1 MPFPR
6 QKSCTHC
13 RQSKLRCNR
22 AAPTCSRCAERNL
35 ACDIRNIHVS
45 PYSDSRRSK
54 VPGLEVVDFEALE
67 HQHRSFA
74 GPSAIF
80 DGVLPDAAIGISDEN
95 VRSNWM
101 VTDSFEP
108 GHLDPKNLESRIG
121 NFDLDTLEDEFDL
134 QMMPEPNCSEQND
147 VETWTS
153 ACVIPPENSA
163 PISCWDPSPLLGGS
177 GSESNTSS
185 CDHTATTLAVRT
197 PSNQGSLRSRP
208 ILKGCMLTNMVL
220 GQITGYPKMLVLGD
234 RLPPFIH
241 APCYMDERLAP
252 ECGEMGKHQ
261 CLPKRLAICA
271 SLVDMFHSRTD
282 ANADFVW
289 QTISSEGQ
297 RLHDEYKSLDSYGQ
311 LAALQ
316 AVIIYILLQA
326 QDPEAAERNGAN
338 ALLLIMIEIFTC
350 LTESIDWDTCESTET
365 SDRQHWVLRESLR
378 RIVALLGLVELL
390 FEGLIPPHAAQAN
403 PPYKNFRATPLP
415 SQRDLWEARTNRSWR
430 REQKLYLSGRTSHE
444 VLTVGDLLE
453 LDNAG
458 CFKNTWNNQHAY
470 SKLPDAVSDE
480 GKGKLT
486 DILAPEAQLCARAAG
501 GHNAGHSIVA
511 NGVSYSFHLLPSGLV
526 NPNCR
531 NLIGSAVVAHIPSF
545 FKELE
550 ELEKKGLSNVHDRI
564 FISDRVHIDL
574 DLHVAVDGLEEIE
587 LGDRKVGT
595 TGRGIGPAYSTKAA
609 RSGIRLAE
617 VFNEELFESKLRRL
631 ASGYQKRYGDLLK
644 YDVEEEINR
653 FKTYRPKL
661 RKYTVDAI
669 AFMKEAQEKNTKIL
683 CEGANALM
691 LDLDW
696 GSYPYVTSSSTGIG
710 GMVTGL
716 ALDIRKIGEVIG
728 VVKAYTT
735 RVGSGAFKTEDLG
748 EYGSVKNSRNE
759 AENGVLQLAEDV
771 AAADLVVVK
780 YTTDVN
786 HYTALNLTKLD
797 VLDTFPTIKIA
808 IAYEDP
814 ETGEKLDS
822 YPASLDVLDRAKVIY
837 HEMPGWNKSTTNVKT
852 FEELPKEAQ
861 DYILYIENFV
871 GVKIKWVG
879 TGPDREAMIT
889 RF

>member
-1 MPFPR
+1 M
-6 QKSCTHC
+6 
-13 RQSKLRCNR
+13 
-22 AAPTCSRCAERNL
+22 AASASASIEILNLANQRNL
-35 ACDIRNIHVS
+35 QTES
-45 PYSDSRRSK
+45 
-54 VPGLEVVDFEALE
+54 
-67 HQHRSFA
+67 
-74 GPSAIF
+74 
-80 DGVLPDAAIGISDEN
+80 
-95 VRSNWM
+95 
-101 VTDSFEP
+101 EP
-108 GHLDPKNLESRIG
+108 AMATIIATKAYDHLH
-121 NFDLDTLEDEFDL
+121 
-134 QMMPEPNCSEQND
+134 
-147 VETWTS
+147 
-153 ACVIPPENSA
+153 IP
-163 PISCWDPSPLLGGS
+163 
-177 GSESNTSS
+177 
-185 CDHTATTLAVRT
+185 
-197 PSNQGSLRSRP
+197 
-208 ILKGCMLTNMVL
+208 
-220 GQITGYPKMLVLGD
+220 
-234 RLPPFIH
+234 
-241 APCYMDERLAP
+241 
-252 ECGEMGKHQ
+252 
-261 CLPKRLAICA
+261 
-271 SLVDMFHSRTD
+271 
-282 ANADFVW
+282 
-289 QTISSEGQ
+289 TISM
-297 RLHDEYKSLDSYGQ
+297 RLLM
-311 LAALQ
+311 
-316 AVIIYILLQA
+316 
-326 QDPEAAERNGAN
+326 
-338 ALLLIMIEIFTC
+338 IMAT
-350 LTESIDWDTCESTET
+350 
-365 SDRQHWVLRESLR
+365 RQ
-378 RIVALLGLVELL
+378 
-390 FEGLIPPHAAQAN
+390 
-403 PPYKNFRATPLP
+403 
-415 SQRDLWEARTNRSWR
+415 
-430 REQKLYLSGRTSHE
+430 
-444 VLTVGDLLE
+444 
-453 LDNAG
+453 
-458 CFKNTWNNQHAY
+458 
-470 SKLPDAVSDE
+470 
-480 GKGKLT
+480 KGKLT

-511 NGVSYSFHLLPSGLV
+511 NGVSYRFQLSPAAFWTGQPQL
-526 NPNCR
+526 
-531 NLIGSAVVAHIPSF
+531 PSF
-545 FKELE
+545 FKELG
-550 ELEKKGLSNVHDRI
+550 ELEQKGLSNVHDRI

-574 DLHVAVDGLEEIE
+574 DLHVAVDGLEEVE

-748 EYGSVKNSRNE
+748 EYGSAKSFRNE
-759 AENGVLQLAEDV
+759 AENGVLQLAEDG
-771 AAADLVVVK
+771 AAAGL
-780 YTTDVN
+780 DVN

-837 HEMPGWNKSTTNVKT
+837 HEMPGWNQSTTNVKT

-861 DYILYIENFV
+861 DYILYIEEFV

>member
-1 MPFPR
+1 MA
-6 QKSCTHC
+6 T
-13 RQSKLRCNR
+13 
-22 AAPTCSRCAERNL
+22 
-35 ACDIRNIHVS
+35 II
-45 PYSDSRRSK
+45 
-54 VPGLEVVDFEALE
+54 
-67 HQHRSFA
+67 
-74 GPSAIF
+74 
-80 DGVLPDAAIGISDEN
+80 
-95 VRSNWM
+95 
-101 VTDSFEP
+101 
-108 GHLDPKNLESRIG
+108 
-121 NFDLDTLEDEFDL
+121 
-134 QMMPEPNCSEQND
+134 
-147 VETWTS
+147 
-153 ACVIPPENSA
+153 
-163 PISCWDPSPLLGGS
+163 LG
-177 GSESNTSS
+177 
-185 CDHTATTLAVRT
+185 
-197 PSNQGSLRSRP
+197 
-208 ILKGCMLTNMVL
+208 
-220 GQITGYPKMLVLGD
+220 
-234 RLPPFIH
+234 
-241 APCYMDERLAP
+241 
-252 ECGEMGKHQ
+252 
-261 CLPKRLAICA
+261 
-271 SLVDMFHSRTD
+271 
-282 ANADFVW
+282 
-289 QTISSEGQ
+289 
-297 RLHDEYKSLDSYGQ
+297 
-311 LAALQ
+311 
-316 AVIIYILLQA
+316 A
-326 QDPEAAERNGAN
+326 QWG
-338 ALLLIMIEIFTC
+338 
-350 LTESIDWDTCESTET
+350 
-365 SDRQHWVLRESLR
+365 
-378 RIVALLGLVELL
+378 
-390 FEGLIPPHAAQAN
+390 
-403 PPYKNFRATPLP
+403 
-415 SQRDLWEARTNRSWR
+415 
-430 REQKLYLSGRTSHE
+430 
-444 VLTVGDLLE
+444 
-453 LDNAG
+453 
-458 CFKNTWNNQHAY
+458 
-470 SKLPDAVSDE
+470 DE

-683 CEGANALM
+683 CEGANGRPDDPSYYDSYSDVLTLLALM

-748 EYGSVKNSRNE
+748 EYGLAKNSRNE

-771 AAADLVVVK
+771 AAAGLVYLVVVK

-837 HEMPGWNKSTTNVKT
+837 HEMPGWNQSTTNVKT